1 MRTYS
6 VLTTL
11 FTLLLTGSL
20 FAQDAQSIVA
30 KADVVVNAPKDQTAN
45 MKMILIDK
53 NGKEKVR
60 ETTFLQKGT
69 EKRIMRFTAPADQK
83 GIAFLS
89 LPDDVQYLYMP
100 AFHKVRRIASHVK
113 NTKFAGTDFTYD
125 DLSSFEYAKDYNAK
139 QLSEDETNW
148 IMELIPK
155 PDVNKDYGKLKMSI
169 RKDNYY
175 PEKIE
180 YYDKGGNLWKVM
192 TRRQIEKIGK
202 YWFSKEMEIKD
213 LKEEHSTK
221 MILNERRPFQVQRVI
236 PKQRLTQEIP
246 DSIPARNRRKRS
258 YTH

>member
-1 MRTYS
+1 MKTINLLFS
-6 VLTTL
+6 LTVML
-11 FTLLLTGSL
+11 ITGSL
-20 FAQDAQSIVA
+20 FAQNAQSIVA
-30 KADVVVNAPKDQTAN
+30 KADVVVNAPQDQKAT
-45 MKMILIDK
+45 MIMILTDK
-53 NGKEKVR
+53 NGHEKTR
-60 ETTFLQKGT
+60 ETTFLQKGD

-89 LPDDVQYLYMP
+89 LPDDIQYLYMP

-125 DLSSFEYAKDYNAK
+125 DLSSFEYAKEYDAK
-139 QLSEDETNW
+139 QLDEDDTHW

-192 TRRQIEKIGK
+192 ERRKINKIGK
-202 YWFSKEMEIKD
+202 YWFSMEFEIKD

-221 MILNERRPFQVQRVI
+221 MVLNDVEFDTGIEDKVFTQRY
-236 PKQRLTQEIP
+236 L
-246 DSIPARNRRKRS
+246 KRAK
-258 YTH
+258 